1 MPLFRRGRG
10 SVIGVSVIL
19 GSDSDR
25 EIFKSIASTLM
36 ELGIGFEKR
45 IISAHRTPD
54 ILKSYVE
61 DAEDRGVGV
70 FIAVA
75 GMAAALPGVISSI
88 TTLPVIGVPV
98 AFGSATWGLDAL
110 LSMVQ
115 MPPGV
120 PVATVALNGGKNAAL
135 LAAHMLALTD
145 ADLKERVMQ
154 YRKKQRQKVVDAD
167 ALFSRE

>member
-1 MPLFRRGRG
+1 MPFVQAGEG
-10 SVIGVSVIL
+10 SVSSASVVL

-25 EIFKSIASTLM
+25 EIFTGLASTLE
-36 ELGIGFEKR
+36 ELGIAFEKR
-45 IISAHRTPD
+45 IISAHRTPE
-54 ILKSYVE
+54 ILKKYVE
-61 DAEDRGVGV
+61 DAESRGVAV

-75 GMAAALPGVISSI
+75 GMAAALPGVIASL

-98 AFGSATWGLDAL
+98 AHHAATLGLDAL

-120 PVATVALNGGKNAAL
+120 PVATVGLNGGKNAAL
-135 LAAHMLALTD
+135 LAAEMLALTD
-145 ADLKERVMQ
+145 KGLKDRLIQ
-154 YRKKQRQKVVDAD
+154 YREKQRQKVMDAD